1 MHQFRTS
8 NPAEKTSPWGGIE
21 CENHYIIAEAGPKP
35 ASSVIAF
42 SGCSL
47 CEKAVPRPSAVHY
60 WTLGTLPR
68 SI

>member
-8 NPAEKTSPWGGIE
+8 NPAENIALGAIE